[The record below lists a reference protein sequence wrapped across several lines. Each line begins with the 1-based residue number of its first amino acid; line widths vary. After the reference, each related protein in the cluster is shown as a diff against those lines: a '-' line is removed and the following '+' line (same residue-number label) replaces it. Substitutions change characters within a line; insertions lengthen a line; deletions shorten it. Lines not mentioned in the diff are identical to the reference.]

1 MVSGQDGQTTQSAGP
16 VVEVMTEAS
25 RDTSAAVTSGK
36 RTRRSV
42 VVGVLL
48 MNRCLRLS
56 YRGAASGLSHKLQ
69 RV

>member
-1 MVSGQDGQTTQSAGP
+1 
-16 VVEVMTEAS
+16 MTEAS